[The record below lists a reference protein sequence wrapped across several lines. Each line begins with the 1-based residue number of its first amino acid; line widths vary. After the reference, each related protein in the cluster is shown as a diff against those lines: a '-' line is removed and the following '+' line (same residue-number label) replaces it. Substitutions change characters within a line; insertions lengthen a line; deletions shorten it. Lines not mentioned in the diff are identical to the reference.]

1 MTGRPAEGFKAVILG
16 SGGIARIHAI
26 LIEQLGGRVAAVC
39 GRTLAGAASLA
50 RGNSYDDLG
59 AMLRAE
65 RPDVVH
71 VCTPN
76 HLHAEQAIA
85 ALAAGAHV
93 LCEKPLATGRDE
105 ALRMMEAA
113 AKAGRIGAVAYCY
126 RGYPAIQELRLAVAE
141 GRFGRLRRVAGEYL
155 SQDAFDPR
163 KYIWHFTRGLSGPAY
178 VLLDY
183 GVHWFDLL
191 EHVTGQRIVEMQAQF
206 STHEGRR
213 VWRGQAGAGPR
224 PDYGK
229 VREDGGVEVEM
240 ELEEQ
245 ADLLFRLSE
254 GAAGSASI
262 FALSPGNP
270 NRIVLS
276 ADGSQ
281 GGFDWCQETADVFID
296 RSSGDKTL
304 RHRDPARLPAELA
317 HWATTPPGH
326 PEGYLDAFRNIVG
339 AAYRAMRGESVA
351 YPSFADGARGNALVD
366 AAIESWRS
374 RRFVPLPAVL

>member
-1 MTGRPAEGFKAVILG
+1 
-16 SGGIARIHAI
+16 
-26 LIEQLGGRVAAVC
+26 
-39 GRTLAGAASLA
+39 
-50 RGNSYDDLG
+50 
-59 AMLRAE
+59 
-65 RPDVVH
+65 
-71 VCTPN
+71 
-76 HLHAEQAIA
+76 
-85 ALAAGAHV
+85 
-93 LCEKPLATGRDE
+93 
-105 ALRMMEAA
+105 MMEAA
-113 AKAGRIGAVAYCY
+113 ARAGRIGAVAYCY
-126 RGYPAIQELRLAVAE
+126 RGYPAIQELRAAVAG

-163 KYIWHFTRGLSGPAY
+163 KYFWHFTRGLSGPAY

-191 EHVTGQRIVEMQAQF
+191 EHVTGQRIVEIQAQF

-229 VREDGGVEVEM
+229 ALDDGGVEVEM
-240 ELEEQ
+240 ALEEQ
-245 ADLLFRLSE
+245 ADLLFRLSG

-270 NRIVLS
+270 NHIVLS

-317 HWATTPPGH
+317 HWATTAPGH

-339 AAYRAMRGESVA
+339 AAYRAMRGE
-351 YPSFADGARGNALVD
+351 D
-366 AAIESWRS
+366 A
-374 RRFVPLPAVL
+374 F

>member
-1 MTGRPAEGFKAVILG
+1 MTGRPAEGFKSVIVG

-39 GRTLAGAASLA
+39 GRTLAGAASLG
-50 RGNSYDDLG
+50 RGSSYDDLG
-59 AMLRAE
+59 TMLRAE

-76 HLHAEQAIA
+76 HLHAEQTVA

-93 LCEKPLATGRDE
+93 LCEKPLATSRDE
-105 ALRMMEAA
+105 ALAMMEAA

-126 RGYPAIQELRLAVAE
+126 RGYSVIQELRAAVAG

-155 SQDAFDPR
+155 SQDAFDSA
-163 KYIWHFTRGLSGPAY
+163 KYFWHFTRGQCGPAY

-183 GVHWFDLL
+183 GVHWFDLM
-191 EHVTGQRIVEMQAQF
+191 EHMTGQRIVELQAQF
-206 STHEGRR
+206 STHERHR

-229 VREDGGVEVEM
+229 ALEEGAVEVEM

-245 ADLLFRLSE
+245 ADLLFRLSG
-254 GAAGSASI
+254 GAAGSATV
-262 FALSPGNP
+262 FALSPGKP
-270 NRIVLS
+270 NHIVLS

-281 GGFDWCQETADVFID
+281 GGFDWCQETADVFVD
-296 RSSGDKTL
+296 RSGGDKAL

-317 HWATTPPGH
+317 HWAITPPGH

-339 AAYRAMRGESVA
+339 AA
-351 YPSFADGARGNALVD
+351 
-366 AAIESWRS
+366 
-374 RRFVPLPAVL
+374 